1 MNQLKNGM
9 HFAWIPDKKF
19 NDVAINLRVFFPL
32 KPFDRS
38 VANVLTH
45 IMDDRTLINPSK
57 QSMAKRLDLL
67 YGMKTR
73 VNTYGLGQHQV
84 IDIRAYGISQRF
96 VDDNLLE
103 KQITL
108 VKEILMQP
116 LITEASILEAKKS
129 IKQDHQHLNEN
140 PSRKALL
147 RAFELAGENQSLS
160 LSSMGSLNDLDK
172 IDLNTVVKFHK
183 RVVHE
188 FSKSII
194 LSGDLETL
202 DLSEIFDQAQSQNT
216 QLAFKQAIIPQDYL
230 EEFHKGSQTELVL
243 VYPTPALPASKESIE
258 LLVYTAYLGQL
269 PTSLLFQE
277 LREKHSLCYS
287 VHARR
292 FVFDGIMVVQTGIDD
307 KNIDKALEI
316 INQQVEIMKTEIK
329 GLEDVK
335 KALVSSLEG
344 SKENVNALN
353 SRAFS
358 NLLSDNDD
366 DIDQLKKQI
375 MDVSVGDILELANTI
390 EKPFIYAYR
399 GEN

>member
-1 MNQLKNGM
+1 MNHLKNGM
-9 HFAWIPDKKF
+9 HFEWIPDKKF

-38 VANVLTH
+38 VANVLAH
-45 IMDDRTLINPSK
+45 IMDDRTLINPTK
-57 QSMAKRLDLL
+57 QSMSKRLDLL

-73 VNTYGLGQHQV
+73 VNTYGLGQYQV
-84 IDIRAYGISQRF
+84 IDVRAYGISQRF
-96 VDDNLLE
+96 VDENLLE
-103 KQITL
+103 KQIIL

-116 LITEASILEAKKS
+116 LITEGSILEAKKS

-147 RAFELAGENQSLS
+147 RAFELAGDNQSLA
-160 LSSMGSLNDLDK
+160 LSSMGSLEDLEK
-172 IDLNTVVKFHK
+172 IDLDTVLKFHK
-183 RVVHE
+183 CVVHE

-194 LSGDLETL
+194 LSGDLESL
-202 DLSEIFDQAQSQNT
+202 DLNRYFDQAHSLDGE
-216 QLAFKQAIIPQDYL
+216 LAYNEANIPQNYH

-243 VYPTPALPASKESIE
+243 IYQTPALPASSESIK

-292 FVFDGIMVVQTGIDD
+292 FVFDGIMVIQTGIDD
-307 KNIDKALEI
+307 KNIDKALNIIEEQIEVMKNEI
-316 INQQVEIMKTEIK
+316 N
-329 GLEDVK
+329 GLDDVK

-358 NLLSDNDD
+358 NLLSNNDD
-366 DIDQLKKQI
+366 DIDALKQQI
-375 MDVSVGDILELANTI
+375 MDVSVEDILKLANTI
-390 EKPFIYAYR
+390 DKPFIYAYR